1 MSWRKYWPSWIA
13 PVVYRISKLLLRL
26 IFTALFGFRVAG
38 REHEPAA
45 GPVIVVSNHLSDLD
59 PLVVGTALRRQ
70 VTFMAKHEL
79 FQIPGVR
86 WWITACGAFPVRRGE
101 PDRRALRTALGILQ
115 RGGVL
120 VMFPEGTRGRDRT
133 LRQPEPG
140 AALLAQRTGAALL
153 PVAVLGTDG
162 VLPRDARRL
171 RRGRISVRIGPP
183 LYVDKAVPSVD
194 GAGHDQ
200 KHAAREELDAIGRLY
215 MTEIARLL
223 A

>member
-1 MSWRKYWPSWIA
+1 M
-13 PVVYRISKLLLRL
+13 VYRVSRFVLRL
-26 IFTALFGFRVAG
+26 IFAAVFGFRVEG
-38 REHEPAA
+38 REHEPAT
-45 GPVIVVSNHLSDLD
+45 GPLIVVSNHLSDLD
-59 PLVVGTALRRQ
+59 PLAVGVALRRP
-70 VTFMAKHEL
+70 VAFMAKHEL
-79 FQIPGVR
+79 FQVPGVR

-115 RGGVL
+115 RGGAL

-133 LRQPEPG
+133 LREPEPG

-153 PVAVLGTDG
+153 PVAVLGTDV
-162 VLPRDARRL
+162 VLPRDAHRL
-171 RRGRISVRIGPP
+171 RRGRITVRIGPA
-183 LYVDKAVPSVD
+183 LYVNTAAVSAD
-194 GAGHDQ
+194 GAAHDH

>member
-1 MSWRKYWPSWIA
+1 M
-13 PVVYRISKLLLRL
+13 VYRISKALLRL
-26 IFTALFGFRVAG
+26 ILGLFFGFRVDG

-79 FQIPGVR
+79 FQVPGVR
-86 WWITACGAFPVRRGE
+86 WWIAACGAFPVRRGTA
-101 PDRRALRTALGILQ
+101 DRQALRTALGILQ

-133 LRQPEPG
+133 LREPEPG
-140 AALLAQRTGAALL
+140 AAMLARRTGAALL
-153 PVAVLGTDG
+153 PLAVLGTDI
-162 VLPRDARRL
+162 VLPRDAHRPHP
-171 RRGRISVRIGPP
+171 GRITVRIGPP
-183 LYVDKAVPSVD
+183 LYVTPASKKGTDAD
-194 GAGHDQ
+194 GEQDRGG
-200 KHAAREELDAIGRLY
+200 REELDAIGRLY

-223 A
+223 G